1 MVMKKLI
8 PIFCVLYI
16 LAALTLN
23 SFAVNKVLAQNAT
36 YVHPGAN
43 NNNVAAKNEV
53 SIVEGA
59 SDLGDKAYRPSLIKI
74 KVGDSITWTNNDSI
88 TPHTVTEGNPAN
100 NVPTSGFN
108 SGLLSQG
115 QTFKHKFDKAGAI
128 EYFCTLHPTMIGKV
142 VVNS

>member
-1 MVMKKLI
+1 
-8 PIFCVLYI
+8 
-16 LAALTLN
+16 
-23 SFAVNKVLAQNAT
+23 VLAQNAK
-36 YVHPGAN
+36 YVQPGAN
-43 NNNVAAKNEV
+43 NNNSVAAKNEV

-59 SDLGDKAYRPSLIKI
+59 SDLADKAYQPSLIKI

-100 NVPTSGFN
+100 NVPTSGFD

-115 QTFKHKFDKAGAI
+115 QTFKHKFDKAGAT

-142 VVNS
+142 AVNS

>member
-1 MVMKKLI
+1 MKKII
-8 PIFCVLYI
+8 PIFCVLCI

-23 SFAVNKVLAQNAT
+23 SFAVIGVLAQNAT
-36 YVHPGAN
+36 YVLPRAN
-43 NNNVAAKNEV
+43 NNLAAKNDV

-59 SDLGDKAYRPSLIKI
+59 SDLGDKAYRPSPIKI
-74 KVGDSITWTNNDSI
+74 KVGDSITWTNDDSI

-100 NVPTSGFN
+100 NVPTSGFD

-142 VVNS
+142 AVNS

>member
-1 MVMKKLI
+1 V
-8 PIFCVLYI
+8 FFVSSRH
-16 LAALTLN
+16 LTLN
-23 SFAVNKVLAQNAT
+23 SFAVNRVLAQNAT
-36 YVHPGAN
+36 YVLPRA
-43 NNNVAAKNEV
+43 NNNVAAKNDV

-59 SDLGDKAYRPSLIKI
+59 SDLGDKAYQPSLIKI

-100 NVPTSGFN
+100 NVPTSGLD

-115 QTFKHKFDKAGAI
+115 KTFKHKFDKAGAP

-142 VVNS
+142 AVNSWNKIS

>member
-1 MVMKKLI
+1 MKKII
-8 PIFCVLYI
+8 PIFRVLCI
-16 LAALTLN
+16 FAALTLN
-23 SFAVNKVLAQNAT
+23 SFAVIGVLAQNST
-36 YVHPGAN
+36 YVQPWA

-59 SDLGDKAYRPSLIKI
+59 SDLGDKAYRPNPIKI

-100 NVPTSGFN
+100 NVPISGFD

-115 QTFKHKFDKAGAI
+115 QTFKHKFDKAGAT

-142 VVNS
+142 AVNS

>member
-1 MVMKKLI
+1 MQHMYIPGLI
-8 PIFCVLYI
+8 IITWQL
-16 LAALTLN
+16 
-23 SFAVNKVLAQNAT
+23 
-36 YVHPGAN
+36 
-43 NNNVAAKNEV
+43 KNEV

-100 NVPTSGFN
+100 NLPISGFD

-115 QTFKHKFDKAGAI
+115 QTFKHKFDKAGAT
-128 EYFCTLHPTMIGKV
+128 EYFCTFTSHNDREGCCKFVEQNILR
-142 VVNS
+142 